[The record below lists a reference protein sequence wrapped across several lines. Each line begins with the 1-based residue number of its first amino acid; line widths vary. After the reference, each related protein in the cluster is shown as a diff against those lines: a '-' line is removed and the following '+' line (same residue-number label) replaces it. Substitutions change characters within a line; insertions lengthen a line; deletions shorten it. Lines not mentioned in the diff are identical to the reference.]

1 MKILIVGCYG
11 QLGREL
17 TEILNSG
24 MADIGKIDDR
34 YIGAEVTSADIDT
47 LDITSEFSLN
57 NYFENLRPDIVFNCS
72 AYTNV
77 DKAEEDEKTAYA
89 VNATGCLNLA
99 KACNSCGAKLVSVS
113 TDYVFDGEKTT
124 PYVET
129 DTPNPKT
136 VYGSTK
142 LQGEIFI
149 AQNLKE
155 HFIVRTAW
163 LYGKQGKNFVRTM
176 LCLGKERDSVTVVND
191 QYGCPTYANDLAYHM
206 LKIALTEHYGIY
218 HCVNNGV
225 CSWYDFAKE
234 IMYKAKLNCV
244 VKPITSEEY
253 GAKVKRPRFSALEN
267 DRLRKTVGD
276 QMRKWDE
283 ALDSFLKE
291 IEI

>member
-1 MKILIVGCYG
+1 MKIFIVGCYG

-17 TEILNSG
+17 TEILTSG
-24 MADIGKIDDR
+24 FADIGKIDER
-34 YIGAEVTSADIDT
+34 YIGAQITGADIDT
-47 LDITSEFSLN
+47 LDVTNEFALN

-99 KACNSCGAKLVSVS
+99 KACSSCGAKLVSVS

-129 DTPNPKT
+129 DMPNPQT
-136 VYGSTK
+136 VYGATK

-176 LCLGKERDSVTVVND
+176 LRLGKERESVTVVND

-206 LKIALTEHYGIY
+206 LKIALTEYYGIY

-234 IMYKAKLNCV
+234 IMYKAKLDCV
-244 VKPITSEEY
+244 VTPVTSEEY

>member
-1 MKILIVGCYG
+1 MKILIVGCNG

-17 TEILNSG
+17 TEILNG
-24 MADIGKIDDR
+24 GIADIGKIDER
-34 YIGAEVTSADIDT
+34 YNGAEVTGTDIDT
-47 LDITSEFSLN
+47 LDVTNEFSLDN
-57 NYFENLRPDIVFNCS
+57 FFERLRPEIVFNCS

-77 DKAEEDEKTAYA
+77 DKAEKDEKTAYA
-89 VNATGCLNLA
+89 VNAAGCLNLA
-99 KACNSCGAKLVSVS
+99 KACSKYNAKLVSVS

-136 VYGSTK
+136 VYGKTK
-142 LQGEIFI
+142 LMGEIFI
-149 AQNLKE
+149 SQNLKE

-176 LCLGKERDSVTVVND
+176 LSLGHERESVSVVND
-191 QYGCPTYANDLAYHM
+191 QFGCPTYANDLAYHL

-234 IMYKAKLNCV
+234 IMYKAGLHCAV
-244 VKPITSEEY
+244 TPITSSEY
-253 GAKVKRPRFSALEN
+253 GAKVNRPHYSVLEN

-276 QMRKWDE
+276 QMRDWTD
-283 ALDSFLKE
+283 ALNSFLE
-291 IEI
+291 AIEI

>member
-1 MKILIVGCYG
+1 MKIFIAGCNG

-24 MADIGKIDDR
+24 TADIGKIDES
-34 YIGAEVTSADIDT
+34 YNGAEVTCTDIDT
-47 LDITSEFSLN
+47 LDITNEFSLN
-57 NYFENLRPDIVFNCS
+57 NFFDKLRPKIVFNCS

-89 VNATGCLNLA
+89 VNALGCLNLA
-99 KACNSCGAKLVSVS
+99 KACNKYGAKLVSVS

-136 VYGSTK
+136 VYGKTK
-142 LQGEIFI
+142 LMGELFI
-149 AQNLKE
+149 SQNLSE

-176 LCLGKERDSVTVVND
+176 LRLGKENESVSVVND
-191 QYGCPTYANDLAYHM
+191 QFGCPTYANDLAYHL

-234 IMYKAKLNCV
+234 IMYKAGLHCTV
-244 VKPITSEEY
+244 MPITSSEY
-253 GAKVKRPRFSALEN
+253 GAKVKRPHYSALQN
-267 DRLRKTVGD
+267 DRLRITVGD
-276 QMRKWDE
+276 QMRDWND
-283 ALDSFLKE
+283 ALDSFLKT

>member
-34 YIGAEVTSADIDT
+34 YIGAEVTGADIDT
-47 LDITSEFSLN
+47 LDVTSEFSLN

-136 VYGSTK
+136 VYGLTK

-176 LCLGKERDSVTVVND
+176 LRLGKERDSVTVVND

>member
-17 TEILNSG
+17 TEILNDG
-24 MADIGKIDDR
+24 FADIGKIDER
-34 YIGAEVTSADIDT
+34 YIGAQITGADIDT
-47 LDITSEFSLN
+47 LDVTNEFSLN

-77 DKAEEDEKTAYA
+77 DKAEEDYNTAYA
-89 VNATGCLNLA
+89 VNATGCLNLT
-99 KACNSCGAKLVSVS
+99 KACSRYGAKLVSVS

-129 DTPNPKT
+129 DTPNPQT
-136 VYGSTK
+136 VYGATK

-155 HFIVRTAW
+155 YFIVRTAW

-176 LCLGKERDSVTVVND
+176 LRVGKERDSVTVVDD

-234 IMYKAKLNCV
+234 IMHKAKINCV
-244 VKPITSEEY
+244 VTPVTSEEY

>member
-17 TEILNSG
+17 TEILTG
-24 MADIGKIDDR
+24 DFADIGKIDDR
-34 YIGAEVTSADIDT
+34 YFGAQITGADIDT
-47 LDITSEFSLN
+47 LDVTNEFSLN

-99 KACNSCGAKLVSVS
+99 KACSSCGAKLVSVS

-129 DTPNPKT
+129 DTPNPQT

-176 LCLGKERDSVTVVND
+176 LRLGKERDSVTVVND

-234 IMYKAKLNCV
+234 IMYKAKLDCV